1 MNAIDIVILIPVLW
15 GFWRGFMK
23 GAIMEAATFVAFFL
37 GVWGGMHLSDGVAE
51 LIHKW
56 TDSTS
61 PYIPLISFAL
71 VFVGILAAVFGVA
84 KLVEKFVEKTAL
96 TIVNKLLGGA
106 IGTLKFLMIL
116 SVLFFVVDKLEKN
129 IEIIPATMKDK
140 SLLYRP
146 VAKVAPMIIPGMNES
161 KFGKMIPE
169 TDSVRISGND
179 SLTK

>member
-23 GAIMEAATFVAFFL
+23 GAIMEAATLIAFFL
-37 GVWGGMHLSDGVAE
+37 GVWGGMHLSHGMAD

-84 KLVEKFVEKTAL
+84 KLVEKMIEKMAL
-96 TIVNKLLGGA
+96 SFINKLLGGC
-106 IGTLKFLMIL
+106 IGTIKFLMIL
-116 SVLFFVVDKLEKN
+116 SVLFFVTDRLEKN
-129 IEIIPATMKDK
+129 IEIIPVKMKDN

-146 VAKVAPMIIPGMNES
+146 VAKVAPMIIPGLASSN
-161 KFGKMIPE
+161 FGKDTLKVPQLPIE
-169 TDSVRISGND
+169 
-179 SLTK
+179 K